1 MIVLVEIEGV
11 GVEDMRGE
19 EVEIE
24 DLEAEIVKKDRI
36 VEIKEESQIVVA
48 DLTEEV
54 INLLDIIEVKE
65 MVFKL

>member
-1 MIVLVEIEGV
+1 VIVLVEIEGV